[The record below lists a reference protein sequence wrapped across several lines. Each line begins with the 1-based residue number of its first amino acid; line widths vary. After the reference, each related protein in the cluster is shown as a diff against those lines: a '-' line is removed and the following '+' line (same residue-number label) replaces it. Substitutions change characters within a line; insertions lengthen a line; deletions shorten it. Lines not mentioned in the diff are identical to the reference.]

1 MIPYH
6 IIMIALMALSTF
18 YFIFMLGNKYSS
30 WNYITQTSFP
40 IGLQT
45 YKDLLDGIGTFF
57 QILINVSIQIFEGKN
72 SEVNCKGILRGDENA
87 TLQAK
92 NWTFD
97 TYPIEERLFFAQD
110 RCRAIDDLFGFNMKT
125 TSQEELDFPL
135 AYGAVVYTNLVQVL
149 FMLSAFYRR
158 HNEYCVAHRPPI
170 SWGSFEIINS
180 TWACV
185 EQLARTKTK
194 WKYYQQLSG
203 VDVPLKT
210 NLEMVKILKAL
221 NNTVNAEISKFQK
234 DRLTEKKY
242 ASTSTYV
249 LYVNVLITIF
259 LNVSE
264 SGMDQGNFTV
274 PGGAN
279 AAQWMKF
286 RDEYRKNHEEVVVE
300 YEKSAVK
307 EALMNYYLAR
317 HQIWDSPCGG
327 EFVQGSCVYG
337 VSDVSNV
344 LKQPHLIAHKMYL
357 HFQPAAFFCVLKELR
372 NRERKPIALNLTQYA
387 KLPQVELSAGVP
399 HENITHP
406 LWMFG
411 E

>member
-30 WNYITQTSFP
+30 WNYIAQTSFP

-45 YKDLLDGIGTFF
+45 YKDLLDGI
-57 QILINVSIQIFEGKN
+57 
-72 SEVNCKGILRGDENA
+72 EVNCKGILRDDENA

-110 RCRAIDDLFGFNMKT
+110 RIWYNNKWTTTMQALAKVEKVGESYAQGGHTSAKMRAITKCRAIDDLFGFNTKT

-135 AYGAVVYTNLVQVL
+135 AYGAVVYTNLV
-149 FMLSAFYRR
+149 
-158 HNEYCVAHRPPI
+158 
-170 SWGSFEIINS
+170 
-180 TWACV
+180 
-185 EQLARTKTK
+185 
-194 WKYYQQLSG
+194 QQLSG

-234 DRLTEKKY
+234 DRLTEKKIEDSPLPLFKSSLS
-242 ASTSTYV
+242 AIVPRKAIDRIIKTKKGHE
-249 LYVNVLITIF
+249 LLHF
-259 LNVSE
+259 LNGTEIPDE
-264 SGMDQGNFTV
+264 SFWTTITGNAQNFTV

-411 E
+411 G